1 VFQFLESAGI
11 ALRAIW
17 EYKLRSFLTVLGNIV
32 AVTSIIAVVS
42 LIQGLNATV
51 TDAIVAEAG
60 ADSFTIERMGV
71 TTSEEEFERALAN
84 PDITLEDA
92 DAIRRFSRLTAAV
105 MAQAQERGRV
115 TYRDRTLESVNVQG
129 VSPEYVNF
137 GGFTAASGRLIS
149 PIEVRR
155 AAPVAVLGSDVAD
168 RLFGGADPLDK
179 IVRIEGMH
187 VRVIGVSKP
196 KGSIFGQTQDE
207 FAIVPLPAFER
218 IFGARPSLS
227 LMVRPHDPAR
237 LEQARDE
244 AIMALRMRRGLKPRQ
259 ENNFG
264 VFTSGTMIDLYRQAT
279 TGIFTVLVGVVAL
292 SLVVGGVVIMNIM
305 LMVVTERTREI
316 GLRKA
321 VGARRRDIVYQV
333 LTEAV
338 TLSTFGGLIGTLL
351 GAAVAQTIARTTPV
365 PAEVESWSVAVGIS
379 ITAVVGLFFGLY
391 PAVRAA
397 RLDPIEALRRA

>member
-1 VFQFLESAGI
+1 
-11 ALRAIW
+11 
-17 EYKLRSFLTVLGNIV
+17 
-32 AVTSIIAVVS
+32 
-42 LIQGLNATV
+42 
-51 TDAIVAEAG
+51 
-60 ADSFTIERMGV
+60 
-71 TTSEEEFERALAN
+71 
-84 PDITLEDA
+84 
-92 DAIRRFSRLTAAV
+92 

-316 GLRKA
+316 GLRKT

-397 RLDPIEALRRA
+397 RLDPIEALRRE

>member
-1 VFQFLESAGI
+1 MHQFLESFSLAIG
-11 ALRAIW
+11 AIW
-17 EYKLRSFLTVLGNIV
+17 ANKLRSFLTVLGNIV

-42 LIQGLNATV
+42 LIQGLNTTV
-51 TDAIVAEAG
+51 TEAIVAEAG

-71 TTSEEEFERALAN
+71 TTSDEEFERALAN

-92 DAIRRFSRLTAAV
+92 EAIRRFSRLTSAV
-105 MAQAQERGRV
+105 MAQAQQRGRV
-115 TYRDRTLESVNVQG
+115 TYRDRTLESVSIQG
-129 VSPEYVNF
+129 VSPEYVSF
-137 GGFTAASGRLIS
+137 GGFTAATGRLIS
-149 PIEVRR
+149 PIEIRR
-155 AAPVAVLGSDVAD
+155 AQPVTVLGSEVAD
-168 RLFGGADPLDK
+168 RLFEGLDPLDR
-179 IVRIEGMH
+179 IVKIEGMH
-187 VRVIGVSKP
+187 VRVVGVSRP
-196 KGSIFGQTQDE
+196 KGAIFGQTQDE
-207 FAIVPLPAFER
+207 FAVVPLPAFER

-227 LMVRPHDPAR
+227 LMVRPRDPSR
-237 LEQARDE
+237 LEEARDE
-244 AIMALRMRRGLKPRQ
+244 AIVALRMRRGLKPRQ

-279 TGIFTVLVGVVAL
+279 TGIFTVLIGVVAL

-321 VGARRRDIVYQV
+321 IGARRRDIVSQV

-338 TLSTFGGLIGTLL
+338 TLSTFGGLVGTLL
-351 GAAVAQTIARTTPV
+351 GAVVAVVITRTTPV
-365 PAEVESWSVAVGIS
+365 PAAVEGWSVALGIS

-397 RLDPIEALRRA
+397 RLDPIEALRRE